1 MSQEINFVSPIIS
14 SAGKLVLL
22 GIASMALMVL
32 DNRYAAL
39 QQAKSYVATGL
50 YPLQWVARQPAEWA
64 SGSMAFMRDKRQLL
78 AENTRLKEENA
89 RLNMQLQLQAP
100 TARELSELKTLN
112 HLQPLLA
119 PKAVLAEIVS
129 NGRIPRADRLLITK
143 GSSSG
148 SQVGDPVSDEKGLI
162 GQVTGVQPA
171 TAEVT
176 LINNRQ
182 SVIPAMVAESG
193 VRTLVY
199 GRGETLD
206 LRYFPVSAELKEGDL
221 LVTSGIDS
229 IYPAGIPIAKVTH
242 ADRNSGTPY
251 YRTVLTP
258 AANLSSSSYVL
269 VIPQKP
275 QAPARL
281 PETASEPPIE
291 QEAQE

>member
-39 QQAKSYVATGL
+39 RQAKSYVATGL
-50 YPLQWVARQPAEWA
+50 YPLQRVARQPAEWV
-64 SGSMAFMRDKRQLL
+64 SGGMAFMRDKQQLL

-112 HLQPLLA
+112 RLQSLLA

-143 GSSSG
+143 GSNSG
-148 SQVGDPVSDEKGLI
+148 IQVGDPVSDEKGLI
-162 GQVTGVQPA
+162 GQVTAVQPA
-171 TAEVT
+171 TAEVA

-182 SVIPAMVAESG
+182 SVIPAMVAETG

-229 IYPAGIPIAKVTH
+229 IYPAGIPIAKVAH

-251 YRTVLTP
+251 YRTVLMP
-258 AANLSSSSYVL
+258 SASLSSSSYVL

-275 QAPARL
+275 QVSARL
-281 PETASEPPIE
+281 PEAASEPLTE
-291 QEAQE
+291 QDTQE

>member
-1 MSQEINFVSPIIS
+1 MSQEINFVSPIITP
-14 SAGKLVLL
+14 AGKLVLL
-22 GIASMALMVL
+22 GMLSIALMVL

-39 QQAKSYVATGL
+39 QQGKSYVSAGL
-50 YPLQWVARQPAEWA
+50 YPLQWAARQPAQWV
-64 SGSMAFMRDKRQLL
+64 SGGTAFLRDKQDLL
-78 AENTRLKEENA
+78 AENSRLKEENA
-89 RLNMQLQLQAP
+89 RLNMQLQLQTPA
-100 TARELSELKTLN
+100 ARELAALKTLN
-112 HLQPLLA
+112 RLQPLLA
-119 PKAVLAEIVS
+119 PKAVLAEVVS
-129 NGRIPRADRLLITK
+129 NGRIPQTNRLLVTK

-148 SQVGDPVSDEKGLI
+148 IRIGDPVSDEKGLI
-162 GQVTGVQPA
+162 GQITAVQPA

-229 IYPAGIPIAKVTH
+229 IYPAGIPIAKVVS

-258 AANLSSSSYVL
+258 AANLSSSNYVL

-275 QAPARL
+275 QAAVRL
-281 PETASEPPIE
+281 PETASEPAAE
-291 QEAQE
+291 QETQE

>member
-1 MSQEINFVSPIIS
+1 
-14 SAGKLVLL
+14 
-22 GIASMALMVL
+22 
-32 DNRYAAL
+32 
-39 QQAKSYVATGL
+39 
-50 YPLQWVARQPAEWA
+50 
-64 SGSMAFMRDKRQLL
+64 MRDKRQLL
-78 AENTRLKEENA
+78 AENTHLKEENA

-100 TARELSELKTLN
+100 AARELSELKTLN
-112 HLQPLLA
+112 HLQPMLA
-119 PKAVLAEIVS
+119 AQAVLAEIVS

-148 SQVGDPVSDEKGLI
+148 VQVGDPVSDEKGLI
-162 GQVTGVQPA
+162 GQVTAVQPA

-229 IYPAGIPIAKVTH
+229 IYPAGIPIAKVAH

-251 YRTVLTP
+251 YRTELTP

-281 PETASEPPIE
+281 PETASGPPIE
-291 QEAQE
+291 QGAQE

>member
-1 MSQEINFVSPIIS
+1 MSQEINFVSPIITPT
-14 SAGKLVLL
+14 GKLVLL
-22 GIASMALMVL
+22 GMLSMALMVL

-50 YPLQWVARQPAEWA
+50 YPLQWVARQPAEWVRGGTA
-64 SGSMAFMRDKRQLL
+64 YMHDKQVLL
-78 AENTRLKEENA
+78 SENARLKEENA

-100 TARELSELKTLN
+100 AARELGELKTLN
-112 HLQPLLA
+112 RLQPLLS
-119 PKAVLAEIVS
+119 PQAVLAEIVS
-129 NGRIPRADRLLITK
+129 NGRIPQADRILITK

-148 SQVGDPVSDEKGLI
+148 IRVGDPVSDEHGLI
-162 GQVTGVQPA
+162 GQVTAVQPA
-171 TAEVT
+171 TAEVR
-176 LINNRQ
+176 LINHRQ

-199 GRGETLD
+199 GRGDMLD

-229 IYPAGIPIAKVTH
+229 IYPAGIPIAKVVR

-251 YRTVLTP
+251 YRTTLQP
-258 AANLSSSSYVL
+258 SANLNSSNYVL

-275 QAPARL
+275 ELAARL
-281 PETASEPPIE
+281 PESASAPE
-291 QEAQE
+291 EAQE